1 MSENSLQIQEMLRR
15 QNDYLAALH
24 DTTLD
29 LINRHD
35 LKELLQALVTR
46 AGQLLGT
53 PHGFI
58 YLVLPGEAE
67 MERQVG
73 VGVFN
78 VNRAPRLQ
86 PGEGLS
92 GKVWQTGQ
100 PIVANDY
107 DNWPGRSAVGVALVD
122 ALMGV
127 PLRSG
132 SKVAGVLALGAE
144 RGSGRAFGD
153 DEVEVLTRFAQ
164 LASLALDN
172 ARLFETTQQHL
183 QELAI
188 VNSVSRALASQLELD
203 ALIEL
208 VGEQLREV
216 FHAPY
221 VFIALHDKPTNRIRF
236 PYFWDFD
243 HREYSEEE
251 LTLGRGLTSR
261 ILETKQPQLINSDW
275 ARQAAELGAVYE
287 GEPVA
292 CSLGVPIMVADDAI
306 GVIML
311 QHMARENLFAESD
324 VRLLTTLAAHVGAA
338 LHNARLFQQANRR
351 ADETAALLEIGRE
364 ISATLDL
371 PTVLERIAER
381 ARDVLRA
388 RDVVLRLLEPDG
400 SLPAVVAI
408 GKYADLFRTFPV
420 RLGVGLMGGVGQTG
434 VAEIINDPAQDPRVA
449 RVAGTEADESTEAII
464 LAPMMI
470 RETVIGVMGLWRDRA
485 VSGLFT
491 EADLNFLVGLARQA
505 AIAIQNARLFAEV
518 QQRRQYY
525 EAMLANSPVAI
536 VTIDPEAHVTSWNPE
551 AEKLF
556 GYALDEAI
564 GRNIDDLIAR
574 DESLKLEAERYS
586 RQAVNQNVQALTRR
600 TRKDGTMVEVEMFGV
615 PVTVGE
621 EQAGVIAIYH
631 DITELQRARREA
643 EEANQVKGA
652 FLNSVSHE
660 LRTPLTSVLGFTK
673 IIQKRLDE
681 VVFPVVKAD
690 DRKVQRAIGQVR
702 ENLSIIVN
710 EGERL
715 TAMVN
720 EVLDLAK
727 IEAGEVEWRRQPV
740 AVEEVIQRATAATSA
755 LFVQKRLSLIKE
767 IDSNLPMVIGDRD
780 RLMQVVINLLSNAVK
795 FTEKGSVTCRARRSD
810 SGPMMM
816 ISVIDTGLG
825 VALEDQAQIF
835 DKFKQVSGALTSN
848 GDSASSG
855 ALTDKPQGTGLGLS
869 ICKEIVEHHGGRI
882 WMESEGLPGRGSTF
896 SFTLPI

>member
-1 MSENSLQIQEMLRR
+1 MPETPTQIQEMLRR
-15 QNDYLAALH
+15 QNEYLAALH

-35 LKELLQALVTR
+35 LQELLEALVRR

-78 VNRAPRLQ
+78 VNRAPRLK

-92 GKVWQTGQ
+92 GKVWQSGQ
-100 PIVANDY
+100 PIVVNDY

-122 ALMGV
+122 AMVGI

-132 SKVAGVLALGAE
+132 ARVTGVLALGSE
-144 RGSGRAFGD
+144 RGSGRTFGD
-153 DEVEVLTRFAQ
+153 EEVEVLTRFGQ

-172 ARLFETTQQHL
+172 ARLFETTQQNL

-188 VNSVSRALASQLELD
+188 VNRVSQALASHLELN

-216 FHAPY
+216 FRAPY
-221 VFIALHDKPTNRIRF
+221 IFIALHNKETDRIHF
-236 PYFWDFD
+236 PYFWDYD

-251 LTLGRGLTSR
+251 LTLGQGLTSR
-261 ILETKQPQLINSDW
+261 IIETKQPQLINSDW
-275 ARQAAELGAVYE
+275 KRRAAELGAVYE
-287 GEPVA
+287 GEPVT
-292 CSLGVPIMVADDAI
+292 CSLGVPILVGDDAI

-311 QHMARENLFAESD
+311 QHIDGENLFTDSD
-324 VRLLTTLAAHVGAA
+324 VRLLATLAGNIGAA
-338 LHNARLFQQANRR
+338 IHNARLFQQANRR
-351 ADETAALLEIGRE
+351 ADETAALLEISRE

-371 PTVLERIAER
+371 PTVLERIAKR
-381 ARDVLRA
+381 ACDVLKA

-408 GKYADLFRTFPV
+408 GKYADVFRNFPV
-420 RLGVGLMGGVGQTG
+420 RLGFGLMGRVGQTG
-434 VAEIINDPAQDPRVA
+434 VAEIINYPASDPRVA
-449 RVAGTEADESTEAII
+449 HVAGTEDDESTEAII

-491 EADLNFLVGLARQA
+491 EADLDFLVGLARQA

-518 QQRRQYY
+518 QRRKQYY

-536 VTIDPEAHVTSWNPE
+536 VTIDPEARVTSWNPA
-551 AEKLF
+551 AESLF
-556 GYALDEAI
+556 GYTLDEAL
-564 GRNIDDLIAR
+564 GRNVDDLIAR
-574 DESLKLEAERYS
+574 DENLKLEAASYS
-586 RQAVNQNVQALTRR
+586 QQALNQNVQVLTQR
-600 TRKDGTMVEVEMFGV
+600 TRKDGTRVEVELLGV

-631 DITELQRARREA
+631 DVTELQRARREA
-643 EEANQVKGA
+643 EAANQVKSA

-681 VVFPVVKAD
+681 VVFPGVQAK
-690 DRKVQRAIGQVR
+690 DRKVQRAIEQVR
-702 ENLSIIVN
+702 DNLNIIAN

-720 EVLDLAK
+720 EVLDLGK
-727 IEAGEVEWRRQPV
+727 IEAGEVEWRREPV
-740 AVEEVIQRATAATSA
+740 AMEDVIGRATAATSA
-755 LFVQKRLSLIKE
+755 LFVQKKLALMKE
-767 IDSNLPMVIGDRD
+767 VEPGLPPVVGDRD
-780 RLMQVVINLLSNAVK
+780 RLLQVMINLLSNAVK
-795 FTEKGSVTCRARRSD
+795 FTEQGSVTCRARRED
-810 SGPMMM
+810 SALV

-825 VALEDQAQIF
+825 IALEDQQQVF
-835 DKFKQVSGALTSN
+835 EKFKQV
-848 GDSASSG
+848 SG

-882 WMESEGLPGRGSTF
+882 WVESAGVPGRGSAF
-896 SFTLPI
+896 SFTLPL